1 MAEGVME
8 MKERLSQEDY
18 VSVDARIQYF
28 LDRFYMSRIGLRM
41 IIHQHCELASH
52 ENVTCYRYYLS
63 NDLELT
69 RYSNDIE
76 HDIVHL

>member
-8 MKERLSQEDY
+8 MKERLSYEDY

-41 IIHQHCELASH
+41 IIHQHC
-52 ENVTCYRYYLS
+52 
-63 NDLELT
+63 
-69 RYSNDIE
+69 
-76 HDIVHL
+76 